1 MKIGEFARKYNVSK
15 NTVRYY
21 VEHGL
26 LIPESGLQYQ
36 FGKQEEEDMEMIL
49 RMKAQFF
56 SLKEIATMLSI
67 CHTSNMI
74 EPYTIQDCI
83 SILEQKRVEL
93 DQQINERKRAI
104 GQIAEDIKK
113 LSKSAG
119 GMGSPIG
126 VPISALEL
134 FVCPVCGKPLKLSE
148 AVLDAQS
155 IFEGK
160 LFCSCGYTC
169 QILDGILRTGNL
181 YSGGRDS
188 PDLTR
193 GLYRGGGDAFVVQI
207 KKMQDFVRKE
217 LTEMN
222 MHGKVV
228 LETHI
233 NGYFF
238 AYNHLDSIP
247 EDCLYIVT
255 DKFPE
260 MLEMYKKLIEM
271 LPIKRRI
278 LFVADADTRLPVRR
292 NSVDVLVACMSD
304 TENSFY
310 SKKPYIQ
317 VVSPYLKE
325 NAVICGSL
333 LGYRGCSRSQR
344 LMHEKYP
351 EGCEFPA
358 CIDSFLQEYREA
370 GYHIQKELLGVTKHT
385 EKNNYSFTCHVP
397 GECLSLYSFH
407 ADKG

>member
-1 MKIGEFARKYNVSK
+1 MYTNNAYLNNSTVDRK
-15 NTVRYY
+15 
-21 VEHGL
+21 
-26 LIPESGLQYQ
+26 
-36 FGKQEEEDMEMIL
+36 D
-49 RMKAQFF
+49 
-56 SLKEIATMLSI
+56 
-67 CHTSNMI
+67 
-74 EPYTIQDCI
+74 
-83 SILEQKRVEL
+83 
-93 DQQINERKRAI
+93 
-104 GQIAEDIKK
+104 
-113 LSKSAG
+113 KS
-119 GMGSPIG
+119 
-126 VPISALEL
+126 
-134 FVCPVCGKPLKLSE
+134 KPLVITMCGTYKLYTKPKLPTWRPRGRLDFQLLYIAAGKAHFHFGSDTE
-148 AVLDAQS
+148 ETIVPAGHMVLYRPKEPQKYEYYANDQTEV
-155 IFEGK
+155 FWVH
-160 LFCSCGYTC
+160 F
-169 QILDGILRTGNL
+169 TGNNVTNL
-181 YSGGRDS
+181 LRSYGLTNDKKVFYCGFDS
-188 PDLTR
+188 EYKTL
-193 GLYRGGGDAFVVQI
+193 FQSMI
-207 KKMQDFVRKE
+207 KE
-217 LTEMN
+217 LQMCQD
-222 MHGKVV
+222 
-228 LETHI
+228 
-233 NGYFF
+233 GY
-238 AYNHLDSIP
+238 
-247 EDCLYIVT
+247 
-255 DKFPE
+255 PE

-358 CIDSFLQEYREA
+358 SIDSFLQEYREA

>member
-1 MKIGEFARKYNVSK
+1 M
-15 NTVRYY
+15 
-21 VEHGL
+21 
-26 LIPESGLQYQ
+26 
-36 FGKQEEEDMEMIL
+36 
-49 RMKAQFF
+49 
-56 SLKEIATMLSI
+56 
-67 CHTSNMI
+67 
-74 EPYTIQDCI
+74 
-83 SILEQKRVEL
+83 
-93 DQQINERKRAI
+93 
-104 GQIAEDIKK
+104 
-113 LSKSAG
+113 
-119 GMGSPIG
+119 
-126 VPISALEL
+126 
-134 FVCPVCGKPLKLSE
+134 
-148 AVLDAQS
+148 
-155 IFEGK
+155 
-160 LFCSCGYTC
+160 
-169 QILDGILRTGNL
+169 NL
-181 YSGGRDS
+181 
-188 PDLTR
+188 
-193 GLYRGGGDAFVVQI
+193 
-207 KKMQDFVRKE
+207 
-217 LTEMN
+217 
-222 MHGKVV
+222 HGKVV

-344 LMHEKYP
+344 LWLEKYP

-358 CIDSFLQEYREA
+358 CIDSFCRNTGKQDTTYR
-370 GYHIQKELLGVTKHT
+370 KT
-385 EKNNYSFTCHVP
+385 SWCHKA
-397 GECLSLYSFH
+397 YR
-407 ADKG
+407 KK

>member
-93 DQQINERKRAI
+93 DQQINERKKAI

-134 FVCPVCGKPLKLSE
+134 FVCPLCGKPLKLSE

-155 IFEGK
+155 LK
-160 LFCSCGYTC
+160 
-169 QILDGILRTGNL
+169 GNF
-181 YSGGRDS
+181 SV
-188 PDLTR
+188 P
-193 GLYRGGGDAFVVQI
+193 
-207 KKMQDFVRKE
+207 
-217 LTEMN
+217 
-222 MHGKVV
+222 
-228 LETHI
+228 
-233 NGYFF
+233 
-238 AYNHLDSIP
+238 
-247 EDCLYIVT
+247 
-255 DKFPE
+255 
-260 MLEMYKKLIEM
+260 
-271 LPIKRRI
+271 
-278 LFVADADTRLPVRR
+278 ADIPVR
-292 NSVDVLVACMSD
+292 SWMG
-304 TENSFY
+304 FF
-310 SKKPYIQ
+310 
-317 VVSPYLKE
+317 
-325 NAVICGSL
+325 G
-333 LGYRGCSRSQR
+333 
-344 LMHEKYP
+344 
-351 EGCEFPA
+351 
-358 CIDSFLQEYREA
+358 RE
-370 GYHIQKELLGVTKHT
+370 I
-385 EKNNYSFTCHVP
+385 FT
-397 GECLSLYSFH
+397 
-407 ADKG
+407 AMAMTARI